1 MSPPP
6 LPPARSELT
15 VLGGRYKVL
24 KPLGAGGSAEVYLAE
39 QLSLHRKVALKI
51 IKRKGPVQPDAHAR
65 FKREALIHSSI
76 DHPSIVRILDFE
88 TDGPEGTVVV
98 LEFVDGK
105 RLDETVLGHPMD
117 PRMASRLL
125 LQLAEG
131 LAAIHAKGVVHRD
144 FKAEN
149 VMLSE
154 GATGTQARILDF
166 GLARLFDADSLEGD
180 GRSFVSAVGMTAAT
194 PAYASPE
201 QLRGLPPDPRSDVYA
216 FGITAHFMLTG
227 RLPFNGPE
235 IHDFIEQHTS
245 GKVPS
250 LRGGKIPDELA
261 ELVERCLEKD
271 PAKRPAD
278 GTALVNALTPV
289 TPVEPEDILPAT
301 MISKAS
307 PVFPPPPASFDAKAK
322 ISTERIP
329 RKKKGSATGVMVVLF
344 TLLLAA
350 GAFSVVEQPW
360 LPKSQAR
367 WALRFNQPAMALEL
381 LGPDDAST
389 AGVRA
394 LAFEALGQQDE
405 LAKLIAERCVAVA
418 SGLEPADR
426 ARLKGSFA
434 TCTQ

>member
-6 LPPARSELT
+6 LPRSELT

-24 KPLGAGGSAEVYLAE
+24 RPLGAGGSAEVYLAE

-51 IKRKGPVQPDAHAR
+51 IKRRGPMQPDAQAR

-98 LEFVDGK
+98 LEFVEGK

-117 PRMASRLL
+117 PRMATRLL

-154 GATGTQARILDF
+154 GATGLQARILDF
-166 GLARLFDADSLEGD
+166 GLARLFDADQLEGD

-216 FGITAHFMLTG
+216 FGITAHFMLSG
-227 RLPFNGPE
+227 KLPFNGPE
-235 IHDFIEQHTS
+235 VHDFIEQHTS
-245 GKVPS
+245 GKAPS
-250 LRGGKIPDELA
+250 LRGGKVPGELA
-261 ELVERCLEKD
+261 ELIEKCLEKD
-271 PAKRPAD
+271 AGKRPAD
-278 GTALVNALTPV
+278 GTALVAALTPV
-289 TPVEPEDILPAT
+289 TPVEAEDILPAT

-307 PVFPPPPASFDAKAK
+307 PAMPVAPKFPDPKAA

-329 RKKKGSATGVMVVLF
+329 KKKGGGSGIAVLLF
-344 TLLLAA
+344 IVLLAGA
-350 GAFSVVEQPW
+350 GFSVVERPW

-367 WALRFNQPAMALEL
+367 WLLRFNQPAMALERL
-381 LGPDDAST
+381 SADDAST
-389 AGVRA
+389 AGMRA
-394 LAFEALGQQDE
+394 LALEALGKQDE
-405 LAKLIAERCVAVA
+405 LAKLISERCVAVA
-418 SGLEPADR
+418 SGLEAADR
-426 ARLKGSFA
+426 ARLKVSFA
-434 TCTQ
+434 SCTQ

>member
-1 MSPPP
+1 M
-6 LPPARSELT
+6 
-15 VLGGRYKVL
+15 LGGRYKVL
-24 KPLGAGGSAEVYLAE
+24 KPLGTGGSAEVYLAE
-39 QLSLHRKVALKI
+39 QLSLHRKVALKV

-65 FKREALIHSSI
+65 FKREALIHSTI

-216 FGITAHFMLTG
+216 FGITAYFMLTG

-235 IHDFIEQHTS
+235 VHDFIEQHTS
-245 GKVPS
+245 GKAPS
-250 LRGGKIPDELA
+250 LRGGKVPDELA

-278 GTALVNALTPV
+278 GSALVSALTPV
-289 TPVEPEDILPAT
+289 TPVEAEDILPAT

-307 PVFPPPPASFDAKAK
+307 PAFPAPAADPKAA
-322 ISTERIP
+322 ISTERI
-329 RKKKGSATGVMVVLF
+329 RKKKGSATGTLVVLF
-344 TLLLAA
+344 MLLLAG

-367 WALRFNQPAMALEL
+367 WLLRFNQPALALER

-389 AGVRA
+389 AGMRA
-394 LAFEALGQQDE
+394 LALEALGKQDE
-405 LAKLIAERCVAVA
+405 LSKLIAERCVAVA

-426 ARLKGSFA
+426 ARLKVSFA